1 MSMQRGFGR
10 SPTFLVNTEQQR
22 SNLDALVR
30 REQHLAEQY
39 QKNKPLMFNGNAY
52 QKTHP
57 QKAANPG
64 HRDAD
69 ATVVSPMLLGCA
81 DGVSQIEE
89 YGLDASLLPRE
100 LLDACEEQAM
110 NLLVPD
116 QAGKISG
123 LYKGPIPLMREVTR
137 RVADEWLKDVSYGWQ
152 AFESTDSLG
161 STTVCPAAQPSECCL
176 GTCPP
181 LCSLAEIRMPW
192 NCPALQELNVQ
203 WTLKRDDLTGLELSG
218 NKTRKLEF
226 FMADAMAKACDVVV
240 TVGGLQSNHCRATAA
255 AARLLGLEAHLVLLV
270 KDSMVD
276 QDPGLQGN
284 LLLSRLTGAHLHL
297 IGAKEYYAL
306 GGDLSAAERLNQR
319 VASELAT
326 KGRRPY
332 VIPVGGTAP
341 LGTWGYL
348 QAVEELQ
355 LQMVS
360 PECREDYEEGFDHV
374 VVACGS
380 GGTFAGLAV
389 GLHLAGGARK
399 LHGVNIQ
406 HTPAAYRA
414 LLLKEAEGLGCS
426 KEQAELIAQQVEIH
440 PGGGGGYANAS
451 EAELQFL
458 VEVAKSSGVVLDH
471 VYSGKALF
479 HFCEHAR
486 AHPDDF
492 RNSRILFWHTGGLFG
507 LYSQEERLGLSVLD
521 NSTRIH
527 GKLHPMMAIVSI
539 GDCELMV
546 LRQNRLRYEI
556 AFNTEMQRI
565 DGNCQCPLQVCRVD
579 GRVDPNFDERM
590 TIEA

>member
-1 MSMQRGFGR
+1 MQLLRHVAYEA
-10 SPTFLVNTEQQR
+10 PLW
-22 SNLDALVR
+22 A
-30 REQHLAEQY
+30 QHLKVPKE
-39 QKNKPLMFNGNAY
+39 
-52 QKTHP
+52 
-57 QKAANPG
+57 
-64 HRDAD
+64 R
-69 ATVVSPMLLGCA
+69 VLLGH
-81 DGVSQIEE
+81 
-89 YGLDASLLPRE
+89 LPT
-100 LLDACEEQAM
+100 
-110 NLLVPD
+110 
-116 QAGKISG
+116 
-123 LYKGPIPLMREVTR
+123 PL
-137 RVADEWLKDVSYGWQ
+137 
-152 AFESTDSLG
+152 
-161 STTVCPAAQPSECCL
+161 
-176 GTCPP
+176 
-181 LCSLAEIRMPW
+181 MPW

-507 LYSQEERLGLSVLD
+507 LYSQEERLGQL
-521 NSTRIH
+521 
-527 GKLHPMMAIVSI
+527 A
-539 GDCELMV
+539 
-546 LRQNRLRYEI
+546 RL
-556 AFNTEMQRI
+556 
-565 DGNCQCPLQVCRVD
+565 
-579 GRVDPNFDERM
+579 
-590 TIEA
+590 